1 MRLTVFVREDGP
13 GYWSEVS
20 ELPGCFASGR
30 TLTELR
36 EALGEAIGLY
46 MWDQPLEL
54 AVPALSL
61 GASVLCVSAPPGM
74 P

>member
-1 MRLTVFVREDGP
+1 MRLTVFIREDGP

-46 MWDQPLEL
+46 VWDEPIEL
-54 AVPALSL
+54 AVPQLRL
-61 GASVLCVSAPPGM
+61 GATQLSVTAPHEQP
-74 P
+74 